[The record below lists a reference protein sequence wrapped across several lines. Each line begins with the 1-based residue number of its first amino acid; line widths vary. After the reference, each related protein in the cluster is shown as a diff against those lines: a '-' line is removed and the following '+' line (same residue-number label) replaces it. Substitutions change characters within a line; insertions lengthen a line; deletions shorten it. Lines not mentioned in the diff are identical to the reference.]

1 MDSRFDRFVH
11 WFFSFQFGRFA
22 CRPRSLDRLAA
33 QPEIQRSAQSESRK
47 KMDNPFDCLS
57 DDYQTR
63 VEEKAAAEAI
73 MATKVR
79 LQVQF

>member
-1 MDSRFDRFVH
+1 MDN
-11 WFFSFQFGRFA
+11 
-22 CRPRSLDRLAA
+22 P
-33 QPEIQRSAQSESRK
+33 
-47 KMDNPFDCLS
+47 DNPFDCLS

>member
-1 MDSRFDRFVH
+1 MAISDWPATARNQKPERSV
-11 WFFSFQFGRFA
+11 GR
-22 CRPRSLDRLAA
+22 
-33 QPEIQRSAQSESRK
+33 QSESRK

>member
-1 MDSRFDRFVH
+1 MSREKLRSPITEGRC
-11 WFFSFQFGRFA
+11 FFCYQNVRERRRRVGV
-22 CRPRSLDRLAA
+22 
-33 QPEIQRSAQSESRK
+33 SEKREQK

>member
-1 MDSRFDRFVH
+1 MAISDWPATARNQSDQSV
-11 WFFSFQFGRFA
+11 GRA
-22 CRPRSLDRLAA
+22 SER
-33 QPEIQRSAQSESRK
+33 SESRK

>member
-1 MDSRFDRFVH
+1 MLPKYVLRTITWYDLV
-11 WFFSFQFGRFA
+11 
-22 CRPRSLDRLAA
+22 RSTSVARA
-33 QPEIQRSAQSESRK
+33 EK
-47 KMDNPFDCLS
+47 KWTMDNPFDCLS

>member
-1 MDSRFDRFVH
+1 M
-11 WFFSFQFGRFA
+11 
-22 CRPRSLDRLAA
+22 LAA
-33 QPEIQRSAQSESRK
+33 N
-47 KMDNPFDCLS
+47 NPFDCLS

>member
-1 MDSRFDRFVH
+1 MAISDWPRAA
-11 WFFSFQFGRFA
+11 GR
-22 CRPRSLDRLAA
+22 P
-33 QPEIQRSAQSESRK
+33 QPENQSDQSVGRQSESRK